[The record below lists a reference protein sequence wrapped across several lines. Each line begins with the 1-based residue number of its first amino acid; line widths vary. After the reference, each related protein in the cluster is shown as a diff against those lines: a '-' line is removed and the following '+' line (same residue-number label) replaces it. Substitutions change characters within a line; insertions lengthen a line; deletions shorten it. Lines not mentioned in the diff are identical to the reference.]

1 MVVYPGN
8 GKFDSWKNQLPCENR
23 SSLGKDPDDLELD
36 GNLNVAILNV
46 GEVKFIDVSM
56 IGSNTAIVASLI
68 IGSADSGD
76 KGSGAK
82 QLFKLRRTSAIQV
95 YKICFIS
102 TLLLISIEMFPNDEY
117 SEYLRNRVMNM
128 NHRQPHHDNQDL
140 FLDRHHP

>member
-46 GEVKFIDVSM
+46 GEVKFIEVSM

-76 KGSGAK
+76 NGSGAK
-82 QLFKLRRTSAIQV
+82 QLFKLIRTSAIQV
-95 YKICFIS
+95 YKICFINIS
-102 TLLLISIEMFPNDEY
+102 LLISIEMFPNDGCPAHWR
-117 SEYLRNRVMNM
+117 SRVVRMNRRQQ
-128 NHRQPHHDNQDL
+128 HRDSPDL
-140 FLDRHHP
+140 FQDQDYS